1 MYLYEFGRHGLNH
14 LQSPAAPP
22 AQPAASRPAAAHPR
36 DSQLLAAAASAE
48 AAGRT
53 QATPPTPHQPLESS
67 APIALPASGSTPE
80 LRAGPADA
88 TAGPSAAQPG
98 CAASSGSLSQTPDA
112 NVAAA
117 AAAARQSGV
126 APEAG
131 SGGLGRTSGDLQ
143 TAASGSTRQ
152 RLKERL
158 RRWAQQQTAFL
169 VGCKHAAAASLAA
182 CLTSALATHG
192 SLLTLSSTHVCVLFS
207 DACSVLF

>member
-22 AQPAASRPAAAHPR
+22 AQTAASRPAAAHPQQGQPR

-53 QATPPTPHQPLESS
+53 QAPPPTPHQPLESS
-67 APIALPASGSTPE
+67 APMPLPASGSTPE

-98 CAASSGSLSQTPDA
+98 CAASSGSLSKMSDA
-112 NVAAA
+112 NVATAA
-117 AAAARQSGV
+117 AAALQSGA

-158 RRWAQQQTAFL
+158 RRWAQQTAFL
-169 VGCKHAAAASLAA
+169 VGCKHAVAASVVA
-182 CLTSALATHG
+182 CLTSSLTTHG
-192 SLLTLSSTHVCVLFS
+192 
-207 DACSVLF
+207 AA